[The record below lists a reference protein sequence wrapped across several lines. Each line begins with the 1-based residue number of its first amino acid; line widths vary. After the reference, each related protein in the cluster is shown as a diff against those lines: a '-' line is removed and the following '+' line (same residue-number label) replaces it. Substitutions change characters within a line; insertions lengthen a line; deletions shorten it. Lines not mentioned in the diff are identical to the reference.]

1 MPERFLHCPNLPQ
14 SRVSMVLLSPEY
26 PAVFQ
31 SVQKLGIQAIAT
43 ISSQNLP
50 DPIRYH
56 SDMLCCYL
64 GDGLAVVPHGEEKL
78 IQRLNYF
85 DIQTIVTQTPL
96 GKCYPEDAPCN
107 ILQIA
112 EKVFWN
118 PKSAAPEIQQQLA
131 EKQHFAVAQGYT
143 RCAAAVVDANSLITA
158 DRGVSRTAQKAGVE
172 VLEIQPGHIQLPGYE
187 YGFIGGCCGLA
198 APDELLFTGSLKS
211 HPDGRRIQEFLQQR
225 NITAIELTDG
235 PLLDIGGILPIREI
249 AHDTR

>member
-1 MPERFLHCPNLPQ
+1 MPERFLHSPNLPQ

-31 SVQKLGIQAIAT
+31 SVQKLGIRAIAT
-43 ISSQNLP
+43 TSSQNLP

-56 SDMLCCYL
+56 GDMLCCYL
-64 GDGLAVVPHGEEKL
+64 GDGFAVVPHGEEEL
-78 IQRLNYF
+78 ARRLNYF

-131 EKQHFAVAQGYT
+131 EK
-143 RCAAAVVDANSLITA
+143 
-158 DRGVSRTAQKAGVE
+158 
-172 VLEIQPGHIQLPGYE
+172 
-187 YGFIGGCCGLA
+187 
-198 APDELLFTGSLKS
+198 
-211 HPDGRRIQEFLQQR
+211 
-225 NITAIELTDG
+225 
-235 PLLDIGGILPIREI
+235 
-249 AHDTR
+249 

>member
-1 MPERFLHCPNLPQ
+1 MPERFLHSPNLPQ

-31 SVQKLGIQAIAT
+31 SVQKLGIRAIAT
-43 ISSQNLP
+43 TSSQNLP

-56 SDMLCCYL
+56 GDMLCCYL
-64 GDGLAVVPHGEEKL
+64 GDGFAVVPHGEEEL
-78 IQRLNYF
+78 ARRLNYF

-131 EKQHFAVAQGYT
+131 GKQHFSVAQGYT

-158 DRGVSRTAQKAGVE
+158 DRGVSRAAQKAGVE

-249 AHDTR
+249 AYDDD